1 MTRDFYDTI
10 VMKNDDV
17 DEFLTPLRVAL
28 KQCVRE
34 PLHMQLRV
42 VEQAAVDIVVG
53 PKQLESHIAVLRE
66 FMLMESGLVFDLF
79 VEEAYS
85 QTKSASSSSSKTIRG
100 LTPMRLNHIFEMSLQ
115 RAGHSSTG
123 PFVKRFMYK
132 RRMKSTSE
140 KVPRAKS
147 TSRAL
152 LQSLDQLKATYRVE
166 STSMLRL
173 VITEDSVRTYAQIH
187 SALLRTR
194 CVQYSLRRLWVRLN
208 YVLRQ
213 QRQED
218 KKAALL
224 NKSQRILARRMS
236 SLQRSMRH
244 VVDTL
249 NGYLSTQVLHGFAWL
264 ELRRKLCDG
273 SLKTVKDLKLAH
285 ETFLRATARA
295 CFISEDVMT
304 SKIVRDAVDRCY
316 DCIMQFCE
324 TVDLHHG
331 IQHDADY
338 QGISRSFRASTFELC
353 ASLRT
358 YATCHGHLAH
368 DQMRELRMALDP
380 EFFAS

>member
-1 MTRDFYDTI
+1 
-10 VMKNDDV
+10 
-17 DEFLTPLRVAL
+17 
-28 KQCVRE
+28 
-34 PLHMQLRV
+34 
-42 VEQAAVDIVVG
+42 
-53 PKQLESHIAVLRE
+53 
-66 FMLMESGLVFDLF
+66 
-79 VEEAYS
+79 
-85 QTKSASSSSSKTIRG
+85 
-100 LTPMRLNHIFEMSLQ
+100 MRLNHIFEMSLQ

-132 RRMKSTSE
+132 RRSKSTSE
-140 KVPRAKS
+140 SVPRAKS

-285 ETFLRATARA
+285 EIFLRATARA

-324 TVDLHHG
+324 TVDFHHG